1 MTLTPEKRTADFQT
15 MVNGLPS
22 DFSVV
27 PTEKLI
33 TNGFCRLSTNE
44 ILHLTYL
51 LNLSGDQKTVAA
63 ILGVSLDTAKATFHD
78 ALAKIGTLDK
88 VCDLQTDRL
97 HIYPDR
103 KEKLLTALVDG
114 GYFTHREVAK
124 QE

>member
-1 MTLTPEKRTADFQT
+1 MSLTEAQRTVDFQT
-15 MVNGLPS
+15 MVNGLPR

-44 ILHLTYL
+44 VLHLTYL
-51 LNLSGDQKTVAA
+51 LNLSGDHKTVAGT
-63 ILGVSLDTAKATFHD
+63 LRVNFGTARTTIHD
-78 ALAKIGTLDK
+78 ALTKIETLDE
-88 VCDLQTDRL
+88 VYGLPTDRL

-124 QE
+124 PE